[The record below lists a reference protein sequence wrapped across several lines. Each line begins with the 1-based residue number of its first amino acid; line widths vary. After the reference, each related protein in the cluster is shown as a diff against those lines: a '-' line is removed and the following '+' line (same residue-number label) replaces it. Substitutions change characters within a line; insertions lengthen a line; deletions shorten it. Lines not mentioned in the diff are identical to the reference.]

1 MEFYAYM
8 LLRLSFKSTF
18 KFQKPRT
25 RRKYRVPALQ
35 IIRFS
40 RVSPVLLFLPAVS
53 QADGELMTECWAH
66 NPASR
71 LTALQVRKPLPKCQV
86 PGH

>member
-25 RRKYRVPALQ
+25 KTQYRVPALQ

-40 RVSPVLLFLPAVS
+40 RVSPVFLFLPAVS
-53 QADGELMTECWAH
+53 QADGETHDGMLGSQSCLKTDS
-66 NPASR
+66 P
-71 LTALQVRKPLPKCQV
+71 T
-86 PGH
+86 G